1 MFRIAAALMMC
12 VATTA
17 AAVAQDY
24 QIRAGD
30 TLTIEVLEDPGL
42 NRSVLVLP
50 DGSFSFPFAGTTRA
64 SGRSVG
70 DVQAALTSALAPNFA
85 ATPNVVVSVGALAER
100 VVGTGTGRQM
110 PIYVLGEVNTPGKIE
125 VLRGTTL
132 LQFLAESGG
141 FTRFAA
147 TNRVQLRRTDSRT
160 GQESIRNFDYRAATR
175 GALGAGS
182 VVLQAGDVIIVPERK
197 LFE

>member
-1 MFRIAAALMMC
+1 MFRIAAALILC
-12 VATTA
+12 IATTA

-24 QIRAGD
+24 RIRAGD

-50 DGSFSFPFAGTTRA
+50 DGSFSFPFAGRTQA
-64 SGRSVG
+64 GGRNVG
-70 DVQAALTSALAPNFA
+70 DVQSALTSALAPNFA
-85 ATPNVVVSVGALAER
+85 ASPNVVVSVGALGER
-100 VVGTGTGRQM
+100 VAGTVRQM
-110 PIYVLGEVNTPGKIE
+110 PIYVLGEVNSPGKIE

-147 TNRVQLRRTDSRT
+147 TSRVQLRRTDSRT
-160 GQESIRNFDYRAATR
+160 GQETLRTFDYRAATR

-182 VVLQAGDVIIVPERK
+182 IVLQAGDVIIVPERK